1 MTHNA
6 HKMAEIS
13 SGGDYPIRGLGK
25 VYIKL

>member
-6 HKMAEIS
+6 HKMAETS
-13 SGGDYPIRGLGK
+13 SDGDYPIRGLGK